1 MPGEDGLGYFD
12 WTRLAFLL
20 FVLTVLGGLAQLGSP
35 SADPRPLASEP
46 PDGATTE
53 ENPPAAVAESH
64 EPVEA
69 TPREDAAHAA
79 FAYHGERGH
88 QTGASVDDAQDAGP
102 PVFYRP
108 ASPSPTPGG
117 RPESD
122 PVCGDLGRF
131 PSSRTIV
138 FPLPKEY
145 LYSYEDTWGAL
156 RPQGGHEGTDLM
168 APAGTAEYAVTDGTI
183 VPVAGA
189 NGNGW
194 NSLGGYAVM
203 LEAASSVGP
212 VKGGDLFYYAH
223 LDRESALKIGTRV
236 RAGQVVGYAG
246 DTGQGPEV
254 TRGLFPPHL
263 HLGWYD
269 ASGARSPVA
278 SGAMNPY
285 PLLEWIKASGGAI
298 TGGSNA
304 RYCEAPQTVAPSTGE
319 SLGPA
324 SDSPGVSPDLDT
336 GSNDPSP
343 AVESHQRQIDHA
355 RKIAPAKPEES
366 APNESSRAAPGRAA
380 PKTHSPPGNG
390 ASGDE
395 PPRAPG
401 RERSDAPIPKADP
414 EGDKTNDHPEH
425 KPNEDRGEEKGEEA
439 KGTPKD
445 RGEEPE
451 NRGPEDPQS
460 PDEQTSPDQNQ
471 RPEPESNG
479 ESSLETTTPDPGSSE
494 DPGAE
499 PDPETTTATPETTAA
514 E

>member
-1 MPGEDGLGYFD
+1 LAHFG
-12 WTRLAFLL
+12 WTRLAYLL
-20 FVLTVLGGLAQLGSP
+20 FVLSVLVAVAQIGSP
-35 SADPRPLASEP
+35 SADPWPLASEP
-46 PDGATTE
+46 E
-53 ENPPAAVAESH
+53 HPPVAEEEAP
-64 EPVEA
+64 EPA
-69 TPREDAAHAA
+69 GISPREDAAHAA
-79 FAYHGERGH
+79 FVDHGEGDHRN
-88 QTGASVDDAQDAGP
+88 GATTDAPDTANPGP

-108 ASPSPTPGG
+108 ALAGSGPA
-117 RPESD
+117 
-122 PVCGDLGRF
+122 CGDLGRF
-131 PSSRTIV
+131 PGSRKIA

-145 LYSYEDTWGAL
+145 LNSYEDTWGAP

-168 APAGTAEYAVTDGTI
+168 APTGTPEYAVTDGTI

-203 LEAASSVGP
+203 LEVAYAVGP
-212 VKGGDLFYYAH
+212 IKKGDLFYYAH
-223 LDRESALKIGTRV
+223 LDRESALEIGTRV

-304 RYCEAPQTVAPSTGE
+304 RYCEAPQTVAPSE
-319 SLGPA
+319 SRWPA

-343 AVESHQRQIDHA
+343 AVESPQRQ
-355 RKIAPAKPEES
+355 KGAPAKQEES
-366 APNESSRAAPGRAA
+366 APNAESSRDAPGKAA
-380 PKTHSPPGNG
+380 PKTDPRTTGPSSSKAPDSPAPRDETRPG
-390 ASGDE
+390 
-395 PPRAPG
+395 APKESS
-401 RERSDAPIPKADP
+401 RDRSDAPIPKADP
-414 EGDKTNDHPEH
+414 EGDKTNDHPEQ
-425 KPNEDRGEEKGEEA
+425 KPNKDRGEQEGEGA
-439 KGTPKD
+439 KGAPKD
-445 RGEEPE
+445 RGEQPE
-451 NRGPEDPQS
+451 NKEPGEDPQS
-460 PDEQTSPDQNQ
+460 P
-471 RPEPESNG
+471 EPESDG
-479 ESSLETTTPDPGSSE
+479 ESGLETTTPDP
-494 DPGAE
+494 E
-499 PDPETTTATPETTAA
+499 PDPKTTTATPEATAA